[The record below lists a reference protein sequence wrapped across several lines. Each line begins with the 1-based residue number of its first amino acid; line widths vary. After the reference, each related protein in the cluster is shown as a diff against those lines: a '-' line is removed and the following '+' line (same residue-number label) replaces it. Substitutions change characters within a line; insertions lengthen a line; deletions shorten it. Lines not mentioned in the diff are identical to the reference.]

1 MGMTR
6 AMAGHSDSDNGS
18 FEPGAMDISQHRKS
32 YDEFMGW
39 AKWGA
44 MVSFIIAAVAVVI
57 VAY

>member
-1 MGMTR
+1 M
-6 AMAGHSDSDNGS
+6 AMAGHSDSDDGK
-18 FEPGAMDISQHRKS
+18 FEPGAMDISDHRES
-32 YDEFMGW
+32 YQAFMGW